1 MVSARRAET
10 RWVTRAMPF
19 IIGGCAGFVT
29 YVVSKRVCG
38 MALLPQHRSIPS
50 DRLEQWI
57 SFFPISNNPA
67 LRSFSSSYTSYSFL

>member
-50 DRLEQWI
+50 DRLE
-57 SFFPISNNPA
+57 
-67 LRSFSSSYTSYSFL
+67 